1 MSAQNVHPEIA
12 EVDWIDDSFRVERKR
27 FGTWDSYTK
36 DGKCVITSYTKE
48 ICIHATRCYLKWL
61 QEGFPETK
69 SHEGVVGGKL

>member
-36 DGKCVITSYTKE
+36 DGKCVITTLTKE
-48 ICIHATRCYLKWL
+48 NCIQATRCYLKWL

-69 SHEGVVGGKL
+69 SHEGIVGGKL